1 MSYSEKLRSNITHE
15 SIPYG
20 YTLAVWGSAA
30 LLLSSYNLTPDLV
43 FLFVFGGV
51 TGYGILAAIAFR
63 GIIKEVEKNKQSKLV
78 VASMIHLL
86 ASLGTVGINH
96 LLIVNSGIQSTMM
109 FFTVGVNA
117 TFSYNIMLLAEAHI
131 SEDLLDLEMRSLGGK
146 GK

>member
-30 LLLSSYNLTPDLV
+30 LLLSSYELNPDLV

-51 TGYGILAAIAFR
+51 TGYGILAAIAFK

-78 VASMIHLL
+78 VASMIHIL
-86 ASLGTVGINH
+86 ASLGTVGINY
-96 LLIVNSGIQSTMM
+96 LLIVNSGLQATIM
-109 FFTVGVNA
+109 FFIVGVNA
-117 TFSYNIMLLAEAHI
+117 TFSYNIMLLAEAHV
-131 SEDLLDLEMRSLGGK
+131 SEDLLNLERKISGGK
-146 GK
+146 N